1 MVSQK
6 DFSHLHQLHLVL
18 GIKEAGGSGFPSLY
32 GAERTEVESLEEEE
46 TVDSNYNILPVSDSE
61 DDEGSINEFLGGDDM
76 EDLTE
81 DQEATTTVKIRKSGM
96 KIKLTKRKSYTTF
109 STSTDKVCVQ
119 SSSRSVTR
127 SKSGESTEPE
137 PNLNFQ
143 VEADN
148 REEED
153 SGDIQPSPAKWHQ
166 SPRPEI
172 KWIGAGVS
180 VHGQT
185 FYQSAHL
192 EPGNLTVSMGDT
204 VLMQPMDSSLEP
216 FVDHIT

>member
-1 MVSQK
+1 M
-6 DFSHLHQLHLVL
+6 
-18 GIKEAGGSGFPSLY
+18 
-32 GAERTEVESLEEEE
+32 
-46 TVDSNYNILPVSDSE
+46 
-61 DDEGSINEFLGGDDM
+61 
-76 EDLTE
+76 
-81 DQEATTTVKIRKSGM
+81 TVKIRKLGM
-96 KIKLTKRKSYTTF
+96 KIKLTKWKFYTTF

-137 PNLNFQ
+137 PDLNFQ
-143 VEADN
+143 VEDN

-153 SGDIQPSPAKWHQ
+153 TGDIQPSPAKRRQ

-216 FVDHIT
+216 FVGQIT